1 MHRGPFSRALPLLLA
16 VCTLC
21 AVGESLAQSGY
32 HFGRNK
38 IQYSGFEW
46 QILRTPHFDIYYY
59 PEMEEL
65 AEMGAH
71 FAEEIYDE
79 LENRFEFSLTHR
91 VPMIFYSSNL
101 HFKETNVTP
110 GFIPDGVGG
119 FFEFLKGRVVVPANG
134 NIHHFRRVIRHE
146 VVHVFT
152 HSKITRVMRDH
163 RQVLDRFLPL
173 WFTEGLAEY
182 WSGEPDFQHEMVL
195 RDAVASNYLVPLR
208 NIFRITGTYL
218 MYKQGEAILRFISER
233 YGEEKILRLMENFWK
248 DRNFEKVVEVTLHE
262 RFEDVSDEWEHW
274 VRSHYYRMLED
285 TDTPV
290 LASKGIAGRGFNAKP
305 VFYEYPNGDRYIFYV
320 GNKTGYSNVYSVR
333 VDSLYRPIEK
343 ENVLISGERNAT
355 FEAFHLLESRL
366 DVSPAGLL
374 AFSTKSG
381 GQDVLHIYD
390 VHKDELTTT
399 LRFPEQIAI
408 YSPAWGPSGD
418 ELVFSSIDQTGFS
431 DLYHYDFASAH
442 LRRLTNDMYDDRDPD
457 LSPDGRF
464 VVFSSDRTSFGMHGA
479 RNIFV
484 YDLESDHVRYVTY
497 GDQNDFSPRWSPDGT
512 HVIYT
517 SARRDSTGRFGGQ
530 DVWVTDI
537 SDLEA
542 GTGELASRAELT
554 DLTEPSPADLATR
567 GRTATQLT
575 RLTGAAFDPIW
586 TPDDK
591 VVLSMFEHF
600 KFTIRRLDDIDS
612 LLANPKSRLSVPLG
626 TVGRPWS
633 FSRFG
638 ERQGASKERYKRRYN
653 LDIAQSQVS
662 QNPIWGTSGGAFL
675 AFSDMLGDDYWNF
688 ALFSNS
694 NSSGDF
700 LRSLSFAVSRVQL
713 HRRANTS
720 YGIFRFSGQ
729 RYDITDPDAAVSYP
743 VFWETIWGGF
753 AGVSY
758 PLSKFRR
765 LDFSTGVAWSDKEV
779 FVRNVQRKALLLSNA
794 VALVHDNALY
804 SMNGPVDGWRASL
817 LLAYTS
823 DLRYS
828 NVSYYT
834 LGVDIR
840 RYWRLPLPVQSVTF
854 ATRATGRFN
863 HGREARLHILGGSW
877 DLRGYRRWSIR
888 GQKMWFT
895 SQELRFPILRMPSLY
910 IPLLAPFGI
919 ADLRGAFFF
928 DMAHAWNFAYDDV
941 ERDLNTGRTIGSAGW
956 GFRMNMFG
964 VIVLRYDMGYRH
976 VDFAKEW
983 DNDMFQQFF
992 FGFDF

>member
-1 MHRGPFSRALPLLLA
+1 MNRGLIRHTLPILVTLISLLA
-16 VCTLC
+16 VE
-21 AVGESLAQSGY
+21 AGNAQSGY

-38 IQYSGFEW
+38 VQYSGFNW
-46 QILRTPHFDIYYY
+46 QILRTSHFDIYYY
-59 PEMEEL
+59 PEMEDL
-65 AEMGAH
+65 AEMGAQ
-71 FAEEIYDE
+71 FAEEIYEE
-79 LENRFEFSLTHR
+79 LENRFQFSLTSR

-182 WSGEPDFQHEMVL
+182 WSGDPDYQHEMVM

-208 NIFRITGTYL
+208 NIFRIRGSYL
-218 MYKQGEAILRFISER
+218 MYKEGEAVFRFISEE
-233 YGEEKILRLMENFWK
+233 YGEEKILRMMENFWK
-248 DRNFEKVVEVTLHE
+248 DRNFQTVIEVTLHD
-262 RFEDVSDEWEHW
+262 RFEDVSDKWERW
-274 VRSHYYRMLED
+274 VRAHYYRMLED
-285 TDTPV
+285 TDTPE
-290 LASKGIAGRGFNAKP
+290 LGSQGIAARGFNVKP
-305 VFYEYPNGDRYIFYV
+305 VFYEFPNGERHIYYV
-320 GNKTGYSNVYSVR
+320 GNKTGYSNVYGVR
-333 VDSLYRPIEK
+333 VDSLYRPIGRE
-343 ENVLISGERNAT
+343 EVVISGERNAT

-366 DVSPAGLL
+366 DISASGLL

-381 GQDVLHIYD
+381 GQDVIHIYD
-390 VHKDELTTT
+390 VEKKKLVTT
-399 LRFPEQIAI
+399 LRFSDQVAI
-408 YSPAWGPSGD
+408 YSPAWGPNSD
-418 ELVFSSIDQTGFS
+418 KLVFSSIDNSGFS
-431 DLYHYDFASAH
+431 DLYLYDLPSDE

-464 VVFSSDRTSFGMHGA
+464 VVFSSDRTSYGVHGA
-479 RNIFV
+479 RNLFV
-484 YDLESDHVRYVTY
+484 YDLDDDHVRYVTY

-517 SARRDSTGRFGGQ
+517 SVRRDSTGRFGGQ
-530 DVWVTDI
+530 DVWVTDL
-537 SDLEA
+537 SDLGA
-542 GTGELASRAELT
+542 GTEELASLT
-554 DLTEPSPADLATR
+554 DVPDTPEPTPIDLATK
-567 GRTATQLT
+567 GRKAIQLT
-575 RLTGAAFDPIW
+575 RFTAAAFDPVW

-591 VVLSMFEHF
+591 VVLSTFDHY
-600 KFTIRRLDDIDS
+600 KFTIRELDNLDS
-612 LLANPKSRLSVPLG
+612 LFADPKSRTTIPLG
-626 TVGRPWS
+626 AVGHPWA
-633 FSRFG
+633 FVRLG
-638 ERQGASKERYKRRYN
+638 EKQGARKERYRRHYN

-700 LRSLSFAVSRVQL
+700 IRSLSFAVSRVQL
-713 HRRANTS
+713 QRRANTS

-729 RYDITDPDAAVSYP
+729 RYDITDPDASVEFP

-753 AGVSY
+753 GGLSY

-765 LDFSTGVAWSDKEV
+765 IDLSTGLAWSDKEI
-779 FVRNVQRKALLLSNA
+779 FVKDVQRKALLLSNA

-834 LGVDIR
+834 LGIDLR
-840 RYWRLPLPVQSVTF
+840 RYWRLIPGVTF
-854 ATRATGRFN
+854 ATRTMGRFN
-863 HGREARLHILGGSW
+863 HGREARLNILGGSW

-895 SQELRFPILRMPSLY
+895 SQELRFPIMHMPSLY

-919 ADLRGAFFF
+919 ADIRGAFFF
-928 DMAHAWNFAYDDV
+928 DMAHAWNFGYDDI
-941 ERDLNTGRTIGSAGW
+941 ERDLNTGRTLGSAGW
-956 GFRMNMFG
+956 GFRVNMFG

-976 VDFAKEW
+976 TDFAKHW
-983 DNDMFQQFF
+983 DSDMFQQFF